1 MQYFKV
7 MKDDKVIDVL
17 NENEICYLKYSKKHG
32 RMFNAKNINDAQAIF
47 SSDQRYIWH
56 VNTLL
61 SIPVEGYDTVTL
73 VPIDVYEYDQ
83 LKRFNFSTPEEL
95 IDNFVMMLVEGGLL

>member
-17 NENEICYLKYSKKHG
+17 TENEICYLKYSKKHG
-32 RMFNAKNINDAQAIF
+32 RMFNANNINDAQAIF
-47 SSDQRYIWH
+47 SSDQSCIWH

-61 SIPVEGYDTVTL
+61 SIPVEGYDTVRL
-73 VPIDVYEYDQ
+73 EKVDEHEYKQ
-83 LKRFNFSTPEEL
+83 LKVLNGKTPEEIIDAFVLQL
-95 IDNFVMMLVEGGLL
+95 IESGVL